1 MLKFKHSGSFSDII
15 YSLPL
20 IRKLGGGDLVIHLY
34 SLEKALK
41 ENGYRDGDIDSVYR
55 NRFTQED
62 FEFVIPLLKRQPYI
76 NNAYTADGYQID
88 YDLDRCKG
96 YLYRKFQG
104 NAVEA
109 YYRLF
114 EQDYTSYQVVQPWLS
129 VDSTTEADVV
139 ISRSTRYRSTQAN
152 CRPVWEGINAKVNF
166 KQNAV
171 FVGTP
176 AEYSDFNDMGFG
188 VPYRPVE
195 NLLDMASVIAGANL
209 FVGNQCLAYS
219 LAQGLGRPTICE
231 TRKDV
236 VLQNNECY
244 FKHEA
249 AEYF

>member
-20 IRKLGGGDLVIHLY
+20 VRKLGGGDLVIHLY
-34 SLEKALK
+34 SLEQSLK

-55 NRFTQED
+55 NRLTQED
-62 FEFVIPLLKRQPYI
+62 FEFILPLLKRQPYI

-114 EQDYTSYQVVQPWLS
+114 DQEYTSYQVVQPWLS
-129 VDSTTEADVV
+129 VDSVTEADVV

-152 CRPVWEGINAKVNF
+152 CRAIWEGINAKVNF
-166 KQNAV
+166 KNNAV

-195 NLLDMASVIAGANL
+195 NLLDMASVIAGSNL

-236 VLQNNECY
+236 QLQNNECY